1 MKSLLKQHDV
11 LTKNDLLKINGGYG
25 GSSGGGS
32 GRGYSGSSGGS
43 SSSSRSSAAGRCYSG
58 GSYSATSGCGS
69 NRVSYSSS
77 CSGGAT
83 SARLDYGKFSAKSSD
98 GFVCALPFA
107 PTHRFKF

>member
-43 SSSSRSSAAGRCYSG
+43 SASGRYYSS
-58 GSYSATSGCGS
+58 GSYSAASGCTS
-69 NRVSYSSS
+69 NRISYSSS
-77 CSGGAT
+77 SSGGAT
-83 SARLDYGKFSAKSSD
+83 STRFDYGKLSAKSSD